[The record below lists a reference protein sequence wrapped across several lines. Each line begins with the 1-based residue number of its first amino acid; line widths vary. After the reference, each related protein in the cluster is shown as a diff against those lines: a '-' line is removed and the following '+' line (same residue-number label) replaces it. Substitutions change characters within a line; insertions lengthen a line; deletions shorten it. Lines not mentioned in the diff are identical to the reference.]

1 MRQHPQWNALYCTS
15 QLLLNRG
22 YREEAAEMAEE
33 EAKLKW
39 RFFDIKQ
46 GKIGGSR
53 LKNFRTMRRLSQS
66 ELAERAGVSLRTL
79 QEYEQGKKNIDGAK
93 IATLAS
99 LAVALDCNIVDIME
113 KPTLNVIIKTRS

>member
-1 MRQHPQWNALYCTS
+1 M
-15 QLLLNRG
+15 LNRG